1 MASSSGTCTT
11 YSLCENNVVWVHIQ
25 CESVFPMKPNFM
37 HKSAGNINKCKIA
50 ASRLQRAHQRPAC
63 VIYTTCTSRRM
74 FSNSIELL
82 FSFTGIKHISSSS
95 VSIEGS
101 QKMLITLLQIH
112 TCGFHK
118 YWWFCI
124 KKHGQKLNTISK
136 ATLKFPWLAT
146 PYIAVTSW
154 WGLLTVE

>member
-101 QKMLITLLQIH
+101 QKMLTTLLQLH
-112 TCGFHK
+112 TCGCHK
-118 YWWFCI
+118 YWRFCI
-124 KKHGQKLNTISK
+124 KKKWAK
-136 ATLKFPWLAT
+136 AK
-146 PYIAVTSW
+146 YDQ
-154 WGLLTVE
+154 